1 MICHYYIL
9 YIIII
14 TIIIIIMYYY
24 LLFIIIIIINY
35 ILLLSYH
42 IPSELLETILAP
54 YFWLDK
60 CSPKLWVIY
69 GDPSLIESHNT
80 SLTLPPPRPT

>member
-1 MICHYYIL
+1 MIWYVIIIL

-14 TIIIIIMYYY
+14 IIIMYCY

-35 ILLLSYH
+35 LLLLSYH

>member
-1 MICHYYIL
+1 MFFSGFLDCSGRAGAPQRRHNMSVHDMICHYYIL

-14 TIIIIIMYYY
+14 TIIIIIIIIIMYYY
-24 LLFIIIIIINY
+24 LLFIIIIIIINY

-54 YFWLDK
+54 YF
-60 CSPKLWVIY
+60 
-69 GDPSLIESHNT
+69 
-80 SLTLPPPRPT
+80 